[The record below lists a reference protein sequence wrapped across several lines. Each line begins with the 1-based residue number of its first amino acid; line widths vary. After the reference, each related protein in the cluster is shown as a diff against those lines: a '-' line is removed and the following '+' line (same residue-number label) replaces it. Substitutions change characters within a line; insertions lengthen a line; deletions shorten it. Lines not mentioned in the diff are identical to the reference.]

1 MVCSNVK
8 YTKHSTDTVYLK
20 RQCISLFYLWLH
32 PQLLDTW
39 SYILCFL
46 YFVFLEDYY
55 SFRSSPLTRSTKKPE
70 LFNLCVCV
78 CVCACTHVYV
88 HDIYIWFLILLL
100 WGNFSPWPPQCFHKK
115 SMNKVVIETRMEVIP
130 RPYSSTLSLIQPL
143 PALIYP

>member
-78 CVCACTHVYV
+78 CVCMHTCVRTWYLHLIYRNAHAFLFVSLISHKASPCFEVTSCWILYKPIYS
-88 HDIYIWFLILLL
+88 IYIKQDPFL
-100 WGNFSPWPPQCFHKK
+100 
-115 SMNKVVIETRMEVIP
+115 EV
-130 RPYSSTLSLIQPL
+130 
-143 PALIYP
+143 